1 MKFNFEN
8 ILPDPNSLW
17 SEEEVKT
24 ETKQSVSPK
33 PRSSDSVS
41 MESVTAARKET
52 LLMKITQMKN
62 QTFQ

>member
-8 ILPDPNSLW
+8 ILPDPVSFW
-17 SEEEVKT
+17 SEEEMKT
-24 ETKQSVSPK
+24 ETKQSVSQK
-33 PRSSDSVS
+33 TRSSGLFPWNQSPQPG
-41 MESVTAARKET
+41 RET